1 MINDTTLLTV
11 AENNIECLTLDLD
24 CMKRDLDAE
33 RKANGERIKLFQDY
47 MIAMIKLEV
56 ENPSGD
62 DIKCLK
68 LTLEVFNEVVA
79 K

>member
-11 AENNIECLTLDLD
+11 AEAHIERLTLDID
-24 CMKRDLDAE
+24 RMKTELDAE
-33 RKANGERIKLFQDY
+33 RKANSDQIKLFQDY
-47 MIAMIKLEV
+47 MDAMIKLEV